1 MAKSPDTSCSM
12 ADIRA
17 FINLLLVSNTLY
29 FVTSSMLYT
38 SGWFSDNTVDT
49 SGSFA

>member
-1 MAKSPDTSCSM
+1 MAKSPDTSCSVT
-12 ADIRA
+12 DIHA
-17 FINLLLVSNTLY
+17 FINLLLVSNILY